1 MTSKIRIKTVFDL
14 LESVGGAARLAA
26 RLEIHQFT
34 VDRWIKN
41 GIPVKYW
48 EQIIKLSG
56 VSAETLYAVSRKAIS
71 KKF

>member
-1 MTSKIRIKTVFDL
+1 MTSKIRIKTVYDL
-14 LESVGGAARLAA
+14 LESLGGAARLAS
-26 RLEIHQFT
+26 RLDIHQFT

-56 VSAETLYAVSRKAIS
+56 VSAETLYIISRKANA
-71 KKF
+71 KKL